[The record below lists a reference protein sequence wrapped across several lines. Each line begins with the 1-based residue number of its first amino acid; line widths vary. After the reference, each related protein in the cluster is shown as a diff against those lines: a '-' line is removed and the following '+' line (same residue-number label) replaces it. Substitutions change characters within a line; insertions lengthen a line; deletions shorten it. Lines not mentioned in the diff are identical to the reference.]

1 MKPFIIIA
9 AFFMLTI
16 TANAQLI
23 NTNWKGTIMAPSE
36 VNVVLQFK
44 KDTLNIVVAG
54 TGNVIESMKYSVKD
68 DVITINKI
76 AGGSPCSNDVT
87 ATIKYAVKDTTLILV
102 PLSDPCD
109 ERKNAWP
116 PAGFSKQ

>member
-1 MKPFIIIA
+1 MKALVI
-9 AFFMLTI
+9 LTLLFSL
-16 TANAQLI
+16 TLSANAQLN

-44 KDTLNIVVAG
+44 KDTLNIVIAG
-54 TGNVIESMKYSVKD
+54 TDDVIESMKYSVKD

-87 ATIKYAVKDTTLILV
+87 ATIKYDIKDTTLVLV
-102 PLSDPCD
+102 PLTDPCD

-116 PAGFSKQ
+116 PEGFIKQ